1 MFSLGS
7 PLGWPFVLE
16 GARVLTVAS
25 DSNKCL
31 YVGNGVTRVWPYS
44 FLLYNAAH
52 LEVWIKRGEA
62 EPVRLERGYVLNEL
76 ERTVT
81 YPVDGTGEA
90 PLSDK
95 DRIILMRVVPIIQDT
110 ELENQGAFFAKTH
123 ERTFDK
129 IVMMIQQ
136 LREMLDRAVVGSV
149 DQTGGGKAYAAL
161 MAAIDETKRIRDATE
176 AIKNI
181 AGACAERSCSCADAA
196 EDWYNKIG
204 GVFLSI
210 DPNFFANFFILA
222 GVADGGSYVGWICL
236 STTAVRLRRLRLSN
250 LSTMVGGGC
259 PADWHIINPAIA
271 DTLRGRSIVSGR
283 LLENGE
289 VIFTTD

>member
-1 MFSLGS
+1 MS
-7 PLGWPFVLE
+7 V
-16 GARVLTVAS
+16 
-25 DSNKCL
+25 
-31 YVGNGVTRVWPYS
+31 YVESCKKVYLGNGLTREWSYDFPLPDVSYM
-44 FLLYNAAH
+44 
-52 LEVWIKRGEA
+52 EVWLSEGEFS
-62 EPVRLERGYVLNEL
+62 PVRLFDGY
-76 ERTVT
+76 TV
-81 YPVDGTGEA
+81 
-90 PLSDK
+90 
-95 DRIILMRVVPIIQDT
+95 DRASCRVVYPTDPDIPALPVGHKLILLRNIPITQPVELPNQQGRFLAKNT
-110 ELENQGAFFAKTH
+110 EAALDRATMQ
-123 ERTFDK
+123 
-129 IVMMIQQ
+129 IQQ
-136 LREMLDRAVVGSV
+136 LYEMLDRAVVGSV

-222 GVADGGSYVGWICL
+222 GVADGGSCSGLDMFINDGG
-236 STTAVRLRRLRLSN
+236 TAATFAFIEPINDGRR
-250 LSTMVGGGC
+250 GC

>member
-181 AGACAERSCSCADAA
+181 AGACAELSCSCADAA

-210 DPNFFANFFILA
+210 DTNFFANFFILA
-222 GVADGGSYVGWICL
+222 GVADGGSCSGLDMFINDGG
-236 STTAVRLRRLRLSN
+236 TAATFAFIEPINDGRR
-250 LSTMVGGGC
+250 GC